1 MLHAL
6 HTCEQL
12 QHACVP
18 PCCPLSGIAA
28 VFYVLM
34 QSFEATAGYQEFE
47 QRRRTKYNKNI
58 ATGVSMGNGLQE
70 GIDRQLKP
78 VQH

>member
-1 MLHAL
+1 MSSCSMPAS
-6 HTCEQL
+6 QL
-12 QHACVP
+12 AAP
-18 PCCPLSGIAA
+18 FSGIAA
-28 VFYVLM
+28 VFCVLM

-47 QRRRTKYNKNI
+47 QRRRTKYNKKI

-70 GIDRQLKP
+70 GVDRQLKP